1 MGSYAWNEKPS
12 YLDHSMH
19 EQGYYFPVQD
29 FKQTGKKEKKLNTV
43 NLIVRWMTWYSDYVK
58 DSQSSTESTKV

>member
-29 FKQTGKKEKKLNTV
+29 FKQTGKKEKTEHSKFNCQMDD
-43 NLIVRWMTWYSDYVK
+43 LILWMCK
-58 DSQSSTESTKV
+58 R